1 MKRLIVT
8 SIAVLSGCLG
18 NWSNEDLEFAS
29 ALPLKSELQSKLPTT
44 AAQPLSGEG
53 TRRDPLGIGEASQSY
68 LEAKK
73 ASNDFN
79 GLLDGL
85 LSIVEAVRNLAPT
98 TREENARTWG
108 PFPDDKN
115 PGYEVVLIITR
126 VDPTHFDWAIKYRQR
141 QPQGDWF
148 DVVTGTFASSGGIR
162 KGKGTVVIFIAEN
175 AARLKT
181 LQAFSPIARI
191 TTAYVTDE
199 DPITV
204 GMQFTF
210 SANDAGYSEL
220 GYGYRENVDK
230 AGKIAFGLRTN
241 DPNVTLLNTAAGWL
255 PDGSGQA
262 TANVAEGAYTG
273 AQAVECWDNQ
283 FKTTYVF
290 QNWPGGVNLGSAAN
304 CVTLPF

>member
-1 MKRLIVT
+1 MKPLFVI

-68 LEAKK
+68 LDAKK
-73 ASNDFN
+73 ASSDFN
-79 GLLDGL
+79 ALLDGL

-98 TREENARTWG
+98 TREDNARTWG

-115 PGYEVVLIITR
+115 PGYEVELIITR
-126 VDPTHFDWAIKYRQR
+126 ADATNFTWAIKYRQR
-141 QPQGDWF
+141 QPQGEWF
-148 DVVTGTFASSGGIR
+148 DVVTGTFVSSGGIR
-162 KGKGTVVIFIAEN
+162 KGKGTVVILIAEN
-175 AARLKT
+175 AAKLKT
-181 LQAFSPIARI
+181 LQAFGPIARI

-204 GMQFTF
+204 GMQFAF
-210 SANDAGYSEL
+210 SSNDAGYSEL
-220 GYGYRENVDK
+220 GYGYRENGDK
-230 AGKIAFGLRTN
+230 AGKINFGLRTT
-241 DPNVTLLNTAAGWL
+241 DPNVLLLNTTAGWL
-255 PDGSGQA
+255 PDGAGQA

-273 AQAVECWDNQ
+273 ASAIECWDSQ
-283 FKTTYVF
+283 FKTVYAF
-290 QNWPGGVNLGSAAN
+290 ANWPGGVNIGSAAN